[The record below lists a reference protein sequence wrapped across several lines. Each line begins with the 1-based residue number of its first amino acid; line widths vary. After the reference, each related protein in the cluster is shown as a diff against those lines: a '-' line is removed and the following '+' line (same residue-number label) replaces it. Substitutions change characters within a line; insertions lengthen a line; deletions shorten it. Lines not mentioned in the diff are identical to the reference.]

1 MSLNHL
7 AIIMDGNGRWA
18 QQRLRPRTFGHIK
31 GARVAKQIITEC
43 SRQKIK
49 FLTLY
54 AFSTE
59 NWLRPEDEVSFLM
72 TLLHRYLKKETDNL
86 VKENIRFHVIGD
98 IKRLP
103 KNIQEAIQ
111 VAFDKTKNC
120 TGLTVQFALNYG
132 SRQELTMAIQK
143 LVLAHQAGEL
153 SLDDINEENLEK
165 YLYTKSSPDPDLIIR
180 TSGEQR
186 LSNFLLWQSAYSE
199 LYFSDV
205 LWPDFKVSDLNQALS
220 SFSQRNRRFGRVDH
234 NFNNTQPTPS
244 SDTGL

>member
-143 LVLAHQAGEL
+143 LVHAHQSGEI
-153 SLDDINEENLEK
+153 SLDEINEKNLEK
-165 YLYTKSSPDPDLIIR
+165 YLYTNGSPDPDLIIR

-205 LWPDFKVSDLNQALS
+205 LWPDFKVSDLNQALN
-220 SFSQRNRRFGRVDH
+220 SFGNRNRRFGRVDH
-234 NFNNTQPTPS
+234 KVNNTQPTPS
-244 SDTGL
+244 SDTSL